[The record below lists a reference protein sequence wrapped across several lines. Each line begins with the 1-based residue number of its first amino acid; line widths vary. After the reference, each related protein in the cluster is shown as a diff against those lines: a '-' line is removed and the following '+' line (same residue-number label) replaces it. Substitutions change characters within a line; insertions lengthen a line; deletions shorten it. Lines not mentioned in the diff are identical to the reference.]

1 MYIITLV
8 FKHLF
13 ECYNSIFIYAQI
25 RTCIQLRP
33 PDVDCS
39 SNGVTDCKLLKE
51 AVATRRY
58 PPTIEC
64 KDELKRTGRPVWLCP
79 ECVTGSSCRDKIII
93 HV

>member
-1 MYIITLV
+1 MPKY
-8 FKHLF
+8 
-13 ECYNSIFIYAQI
+13 I

-51 AVATRRY
+51 AVATRRH